1 MRLIIHAPFMYAGGG
16 KSLLIGLLRGL
27 RDHREHFS
35 QVMVV
40 RDRRFQVDYV
50 CEAEATVLA
59 TVDPTLRSW
68 LRAERLLAATAREN
82 DVVLCLAN
90 VPPLFRIKG
99 FVVTYVQNT
108 YVAGTDP
115 GVAVS
120 WPRRFPIWFQRGW
133 FRLTLDHSH
142 LFFVQTPSMRD
153 RLLARTSIRRERIAL
168 GPFFDPPAVSGDVS
182 SEQPSPRWD
191 FGYPALPWPHKNH
204 RRLLEA
210 FILLAEQ
217 GLTPSLV
224 LTVPEAMDARLAR
237 DIEEVKRD
245 RGVQV
250 TNLGALPHE
259 GIVEFYRSIGALIFP
274 SLSESFALPLLEA
287 GALNVPIVA
296 AERDYV
302 RDVAVPRET
311 FDPESPRSIMRAVL
325 RFLGSPDKPPSV
337 PRSSE
342 FLGWLAQIAQTRLPR
357 RPATAPAGAASQED

>member
-16 KSLLIGLLRGL
+16 KSLLIGLLRAL
-27 RDHREHFS
+27 HERREGFAE
-35 QVMVV
+35 VLVV
-40 RDRRFQVDYV
+40 VDRRFGDRCVL
-50 CEAEATVLA
+50 EAQAAVL
-59 TVDPTLRSW
+59 TQVDPTLGSW
-68 LRAERLLAATAREN
+68 LRAERLLAATARED

-90 VPPLFRIKG
+90 VPPLFRTKG

-115 GVAVS
+115 GVRLS
-120 WPRRFPIWFQRGW
+120 WPRRFPVWFQRAW

-153 RLLARTSIRRERIAL
+153 RLLARTAVRRECIAL
-168 GPFFDPPAVSGDVS
+168 GPFFDPPAASGEVS
-182 SEQPSPRWD
+182 SERPSPRWD
-191 FGYPALPWPHKNH
+191 FGYLSLPWPHKNH

-210 FILLAEQ
+210 FVLLAEQ
-217 GLTPSLV
+217 GLTPSLA
-224 LTVPEAMDARLAR
+224 LTVPAAMDARLAR
-237 DIEEVKRD
+237 YIEEVKRD
-245 RGVQV
+245 GGVRV

-259 GIVEFYRSIGALIFP
+259 GIAEFYRSIGALIFP

-287 GALNVPIVA
+287 SALNVPIIA

-325 RFLGSPDKPPSV
+325 RFLGSPDKPPGV

-342 FLGWLAQIAQTRLPR
+342 FLGWLSQIAQTRLPR
-357 RPATAPAGAASQED
+357 RPVEAAGPLRRED